1 MLRPMDALKQY
12 AADWDARDVKF
23 QTSSGVPPDIYVPW
37 DEYEQNMNCVQR
49 YYEHPSEV
57 NEIQE

>member
-1 MLRPMDALKQY
+1 
-12 AADWDARDVKF
+12 
-23 QTSSGVPPDIYVPW
+23 VPW

-49 YYEHPSEV
+49 YYEHPSQV